1 MENYENMIEAL
12 PSSGTDLLFPRN
24 STRYTLLG
32 CVQVELIAPSVPLN
46 AEITK
51 DEYMEVG
58 HLQCFFVVFCKNF
71 NTKKIFV

>member
-1 MENYENMIEAL
+1 MGPVAGVNNEIAEDLVADYESMIEA
-12 PSSGTDLLFPRN
+12 SSSSHMDLLFPRN

-51 DEYMEVG
+51 NEYMEVG
-58 HLQCFFVVFCKNF
+58 IC
-71 NTKKIFV
+71 